1 MAFLSEAQLE
11 TALLEQLASLGY
23 ACASDDLIGPDGKQ
37 PERGAYDEVVLKA
50 RLTAAV
56 ARLNPALPAEA
67 QADAMRRL
75 TQSELP
81 NLLEENRR
89 IHRLLTEGADIE
101 FYGDDGVLTA
111 GKVRL
116 IDFERPANNDWLAV
130 QQFTVIAGQAKRRPD
145 VVVFVNGL
153 PLAVIELKAPGGES
167 ATLAGAFN
175 QLQTYKH
182 QIPAL
187 FHCNA
192 LLVTSDGLSARVGS
206 LSADFE
212 RFMPWRTTDGTCI
225 EPKGMPEMAT
235 LIEGVFEPG
244 RFLDLLRHFTVFG
257 ESPSGLIKIIAGYH
271 QFHAVK
277 KAVISTLRASQR
289 PDQRRTAE
297 DPAEYGLPSVK
308 DQPAGDHKAGVIWH
322 TQGSGKSLLM
332 AFYAGLLVFDP
343 RMANPTLVV
352 LTDRNDLDDQLF
364 ATFAM
369 CRDLL
374 RQTPV
379 QAQDRE
385 HLRSLLNRA
394 SGGVIFT
401 TIQKFTPAALTP
413 DPSPGGRGEQGALT
427 DRSNVVVIAD
437 EAHRSQYGFKARV
450 ASKTGEIAYG
460 FAKYLR
466 DALPNA
472 SFIGFT
478 GTPIEATDVNTPAVF
493 GHYIDIYDIS
503 RAVEDG
509 ATVPIYYESRL
520 ARIEL
525 DEDEKPRIDA
535 EIEALLEDEDEPSA
549 ERAKQKWSTVE
560 ALVGSDKRL
569 ALVAADLV
577 QHFEDRVAALDG
589 KAMMVCMSRRICVA
603 LYDEIVKLRPDWHS
617 SDDNAGRVKI
627 VMTGAASDPPEWQ
640 QHIGNKT
647 RRDLLAKRAR
657 DARDPLQLVIVRDM
671 WLTGFDAPALHTL
684 YIDKPM
690 RGHGLM
696 QAIAR
701 VNRVFRDKPAGL
713 IVDYIGI
720 AQNLKSALAQYS
732 KPDQDKTGIDEVEAV
747 ALLLEKYGIVRDM
760 FAAQGSASVAGGTTP
775 WMEEVGRSRTPEPRM
790 PGATRGFD
798 YRTGLSGT
806 PGERLAMMAGAIE
819 WILDRQQQWAAAEKT
834 PDASRQAQRRFA
846 DGVLALSKAFA
857 LASSS
862 DEARGIREEVGFFQ
876 AIRAALVKTA
886 GGSGVTRQDRELA
899 IQQIVSRAVVSTEIV
914 DILAAAGIQT
924 PDISILSDEFLL
936 EVQQMEKK
944 NLALEALRKLL
955 NDSIRSRTRTN
966 VVETRAFTERLE
978 DAIARYHANAITTA
992 EVLQELIKLA
1002 QDIRAARSRG
1012 EEQGLSDEEI
1022 AFYDALA
1029 ENESA
1034 VEVMGD
1040 ASLRVIAHEL
1050 LVSLRENVAVDWA
1063 HRESARARLRVL
1075 VKRIL
1080 RKYGYPPDLQDAAVQ
1095 TVLQQAEVLS
1105 ALWQTGDSRA

>member
-11 TALLEQLASLGY
+11 SVLLEQLAGLGFT
-23 ACASDDLIGPDGKQ
+23 CTSDDIIGPDGKQ
-37 PERGAYDEVVLKA
+37 PERDAYDEVVLKA
-50 RLTAAV
+50 RLSSAV
-56 ARLNPALPAEA
+56 ARLNPSLPSEA
-67 QADAMRRL
+67 QADAIRGL

-81 NLLEENRR
+81 VLLEENRR
-89 IHRLLTEGADIE
+89 IHRLLTDGADVE
-101 FYGDDGVLTA
+101 YFSQGEGTDGVLTA
-111 GKVRL
+111 GNVRF
-116 IDFERPANNDWLAV
+116 IDFDIPANNDWLAV
-130 QQFTVIAGQAKRRPD
+130 QQFTVVSGQVKRRPD
-145 VVVFVNGL
+145 VVLFVNGL
-153 PLAVIELKAPGGES
+153 PLAVIELKAPGGEN

-175 QLQTYKH
+175 QLQTYKQ

-187 FHCNA
+187 FRSNA
-192 LLVTSDGLSARVGS
+192 LLVTSDGLLARVGS
-206 LSADFE
+206 LSADQE
-212 RFMPWRTTDGTCI
+212 RFMPWRTTDGSRI
-225 EPKGMPEMAT
+225 EPKGTPELAT
-235 LIEGVFEPG
+235 LVEGVLEPG
-244 RFLDLLRHFTVFG
+244 RLLELLRHFTVFA
-257 ESPSGLIKIIAGYH
+257 ERSDGLVKIIAGYH
-271 QFHAVK
+271 QFHGVR
-277 KAVISTLRASQR
+277 KAVASTLRASHVER
-289 PDQRRTAE
+289 KERVSE
-297 DPAEYGLPSVK
+297 DPAEFGLPSV
-308 DQPAGDHKAGVIWH
+308 DNQPPGDRKAGVIWH

-332 AFYAGLLVFDP
+332 VFYAGLLIQH
-343 RMANPTLVV
+343 RAMANPTLVV

-364 ATFAM
+364 TTFAM
-369 CRDLL
+369 CKDLI
-374 RQTPV
+374 RQTPI
-379 QAQDRE
+379 QAKDRE
-385 HLRSLLNRA
+385 HLRTLLNRA

-401 TIQKFTPAALTP
+401 TLQKFSPATDETDFP
-413 DPSPGGRGEQGALT
+413 TLT

-437 EAHRSQYGFKARV
+437 EAHRSQYGFKAKV
-450 ASKTGEIAYG
+450 AGKTGEIAYG

-478 GTPIEATDVNTPAVF
+478 GTPIEAADVNTPAVF

-549 ERAKQKWSTVE
+549 ERTKQKWSTVE

-577 QHFEDRVAALDG
+577 QHFEDRVAALNG
-589 KAMMVCMSRRICVA
+589 KAMMVCMSRRICIA
-603 LYDEIVKLRPDWHS
+603 LYDEIVRLRPDWHS
-617 SDDNAGRVKI
+617 EDDNAGSIKI
-627 VMTGAASDPPEWQ
+627 VMTGAASDPVEWQ
-640 QHIGNKT
+640 QHIGNKA

-657 DARDPLQLVIVRDM
+657 DPDDPLKLVIVRDM
-671 WLTGFDAPALHTL
+671 WLTGFDAPCMHTM

-732 KPDQDKTGIDEVEAV
+732 KPDQDKTGIDESEAV
-747 ALLLEKYGIVRDM
+747 AVLLEKYEIVRDM
-760 FAAQGSASVAGGTTP
+760 FH
-775 WMEEVGRSRTPEPRM
+775 
-790 PGATRGFD
+790 GFD
-798 YRTGLSGT
+798 YRTALAGT

-819 WILDRQQQWAAAEKT
+819 WILDQQQQWAAAEST
-834 PDASRQAQRRFA
+834 PEGKKQALRRFP
-846 DGVLALSKAFA
+846 DCVLALSKAFA
-857 LASSS
+857 LAASS

-876 AIRAALVKTA
+876 AIRAALVKTSA
-886 GGSGVTRQDRELA
+886 GSGVTRQDRELA

-924 PDISILSDEFLL
+924 PDISILSDEFLF

-944 NLALEALRKLL
+944 NLGLEALRKLL

-966 VVETRAFTERLE
+966 VVEARAFSERLE

-1012 EEQGLSDEEI
+1012 EEQGLSEEEI

-1034 VEVMGD
+1034 LQVMGD
-1040 ASLRVIAHEL
+1040 DKLRVIAHEL
-1050 LVSLRENVAVDWA
+1050 LVSLRDNASVDWA
-1063 HRESARARLRVL
+1063 HRESARARMRVL

-1095 TVLQQAEVLS
+1095 TVLQQAEALS
-1105 ALWQTGDSRA
+1105 HAWSI